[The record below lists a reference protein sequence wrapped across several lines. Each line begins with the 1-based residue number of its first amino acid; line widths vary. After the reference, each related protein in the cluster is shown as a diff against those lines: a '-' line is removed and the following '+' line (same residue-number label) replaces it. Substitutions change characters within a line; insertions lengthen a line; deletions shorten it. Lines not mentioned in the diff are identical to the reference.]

1 MEVEACKTKGSI
13 KGYDFDDVT
22 GKIIGAAIEVHKNL
36 GPGFQEIVYQ
46 RALGMELQTTGL
58 LFTREEKIPVYYKG
72 KQIDTRRVD
81 FVVEDYIVEIKARSE
96 LQKEDFIQALSY
108 LKASDYPI
116 GLLINFGREKVETR
130 RFVGPK
136 FREKKSDNQK

>member
-1 MEVEACKTKGSI
+1 LALQLKSTRISGL
-13 KGYDFDDVT
+13 DF
-22 GKIIGAAIEVHKNL
+22 KKSFINALLEWNYKQLAYHLREKKKSQNII
-36 GPGFQEIVYQ
+36 
-46 RALGMELQTTGL
+46 
-58 LFTREEKIPVYYKG
+58 KG